1 VSYSELVGAYKKFMP
16 PDDQRLFANQSD
28 PTLITAIL
36 WAFQVPMDVSK
47 LGITK
52 LFFKAD
58 KIAVLDSILKI
69 TGPRRAH
76 KSCHA

>member
-47 LGITK
+47 LGIK
-52 LFFKAD
+52 KFFFKEG